1 MPAPRAALRSSL
13 RVGRH
18 RSAVVLRRRLRDVS
32 DVGDEEPPKKTTRKE
47 EKALLDRL
55 DAAEWAVKALCEQR
69 SGQDAV
75 AEALDLLRRVQD
87 VFVVKL
93 DGLAARAPD
102 AALKADVSSLRKEM
116 HQLHDKI
123 HKLFDP
129 RGRLSTVKRE
139 WAEISALVPAYAPP
153 LPSGSADDVWDV
165 TRHILGALPRV
176 LQWSKS
182 TEEARAGAKQDDDWQ
197 PLPTAG
203 ADGLGSG
210 CSEEKRAFEFFAKE
224 GGFLAELARTK
235 ALHLEPG
242 SSSPVVKKPAEILAR
257 MRQGHDVRD
266 DLIVL
271 VAVAARAQLGTS
283 ALRDKAK
290 RELDEH
296 VRAAVEAGLQ
306 HGADTADSIVS
317 VVRESYRNRTLVPT
331 DYERLWGDI
340 AELLVSASGR

>member
-1 MPAPRAALRSSL
+1 MPAPRVALRSSL
-13 RVGRH
+13 RGGRH
-18 RSAVVLRRRLRDVS
+18 RSAVVLRRRREAA

-93 DGLAARAPD
+93 DGIAARAPD
-102 AALKADVSSLRKEM
+102 ASLKADVSSLRKEM
-116 HQLHDKI
+116 HQLHDNI

-139 WAEISALVPAYAPP
+139 WAEISALVPAHAPP

-176 LQWSKS
+176 LQWAKS
-182 TEEARAGAKQDDDWQ
+182 VGAKQDDDW
-197 PLPTAG
+197 PLPTGG
-203 ADGLGSG
+203 ADDLGSG

-235 ALHLEPG
+235 ALHFEPG

-257 MRQGHDVRD
+257 MREGQDVRD
-266 DLIVL
+266 DLVVL

-317 VVRESYRNRTLVPT
+317 AVRESYRNRTLVPA
-331 DYERLWGDI
+331 DYERLWANI